1 MLQSKKDRIVY
12 WTTTGIVCAVM
23 VYSILNFTL
32 FDRFPFPEGG
42 FVHLGLPPW
51 FKVELTT
58 AKVLGICALLI
69 PGVPAKIKELA
80 YFGFG
85 ITLLSAAFAHLSSG
99 DAGISPL
106 FVVDPL
112 VFLCLLA
119 VSYSRFLKQSGERI
133 GPEAGVRSGA
143 GAGRGAAGVLAK
155 GLRGD
160 HAA

>member
-1 MLQSKKDRIVY
+1 MPLSKKDRIVY
-12 WTTTGIVCAVM
+12 RATTGIVGAVM

-42 FVHLGLPPW
+42 FVHLGLPAW

-58 AKVLGICALLI
+58 AKILGVGALLI
-69 PGVPAKIKELA
+69 PGIPAKIKQFA

-85 ITLLSAAFAHLSSG
+85 LTLISAAIAHLATG
-99 DAGISPL
+99 DARISPL
-106 FVVDPL
+106 FVLDPL
-112 VFLCLLA
+112 VFLALLG
-119 VSYSRFLKQSGERI
+119 VSYSRFLKLNGESI
-133 GPEAGVRSGA
+133 GADAGVRSGR
-143 GAGRGAAGVLAK
+143 GAGRGVAGVLAK

>member
-1 MLQSKKDRIVY
+1 MLQAKRDRIVY
-12 WTTTGIVCAVM
+12 WATTGMVSAVM

-58 AKVLGICALLI
+58 AKILGVCVLLI
-69 PGVPAKIKELA
+69 PGVPAKIKEFA

-85 ITLLSAAFAHLSSG
+85 ITLLSAAVAHFSSG
-99 DAGISPL
+99 DARLSPL
-106 FVVDPL
+106 FIVDPL
-112 VFLCLLA
+112 GFLCLLA
-119 VSYSRFLKQSGERI
+119 VSYSRFLKLNGERS
-133 GPEAGVRSGA
+133 GADTGVRSGR
-143 GAGRGAAGVLAK
+143 GAGRGAAGVLAE

-160 HAA
+160 HAL